1 MACPHPANL
10 YTICKSLKAA
20 AAYSTS
26 LLHCFLHSKPRT
38 CATSCQSSTV
48 TICLFFIVSEIQRF
62 FWLESHFS
70 SFTLHPVSFAAIKR
84 DVPLLPMALK
94 LVWKKRE
101 SLSEG
106 CSPVTCGIKVNL
118 KKTGVCGLPDGE
130 NLWSYEHLSSHGTGL
145 WRTDYGQID
154 RRTAPP
160 IRKSR
165 LSIAERDRNR
175 NSTFKASVLIYL
187 TKSLSM

>member
-1 MACPHPANL
+1 MSILYCFWDIQRCIMACPHPANL

-84 DVPLLPMALK
+84 DVPLLPVVLK
-94 LVWKKRE
+94 LIWKNG
-101 SLSEG
+101 SLWATRWRKPMTLRAS
-106 CSPVTCGIKVNL
+106 VFTWYRLVAY
-118 KKTGVCGLPDGE
+118 GL
-130 NLWSYEHLSSHGTGL
+130 
-145 WRTDYGQID
+145 RTDRQTDGAAY
-154 RRTAPP
+154 T
-160 IRKSR
+160 
-165 LSIAERDRNR
+165 
-175 NSTFKASVLIYL
+175 
-187 TKSLSM
+187 

>member
-1 MACPHPANL
+1 MPIFYRFRDTTIFLVRISFFVFYPAP
-10 YTICKSLKAA
+10 SLV
-20 AAYSTS
+20 
-26 LLHCFLHSKPRT
+26 C
-38 CATSCQSSTV
+38 
-48 TICLFFIVSEIQRF
+48 
-62 FWLESHFS
+62 SHQ
-70 SFTLHPVSFAAIKR
+70 
-84 DVPLLPMALK
+84 
-94 LVWKKRE
+94 
-101 SLSEG
+101 EG

-130 NLWSYEHLSSHGTGL
+130 NLWPYEHLSSHGTGL

>member
-84 DVPLLPMALK
+84 DVPLLPVVLK
-94 LVWKKRE
+94 LIW
-101 SLSEG
+101 
-106 CSPVTCGIKVNL
+106 
-118 KKTGVCGLPDGE
+118 KTGVCGLPDGE
-130 NLWSYEHLSSHGTGL
+130 NLWPYEHLSSHGTGL